1 MIYYHCAILR
11 ACWEKYCSGE
21 FEIVEKKKVF
31 DRPYKAAVFYGIYAI
46 LYAAMIY
53 AVFYYFF
60 ANNVSFINTADAFR
74 QHIKALA
81 YYAKWM
87 RGAVYHLIKEHSLTL
102 QTFSFGMGY
111 GTDIYPTLQYYAIG
125 DILNLPAIFVPN
137 EYIYIYFQVV
147 MMLRPFIAGITF
159 SALCFYL
166 RPKASKIGVMTGMFT
181 YAFCTYFLFLGIWH
195 PYFANP
201 LIYMP
206 LVILGAE
213 KIIRENRCA
222 FFAVAIFLAG
232 SNNFFFFYMIVV
244 LTVVYVIVRVA
255 FTYGN
260 KWKKWG
266 ELILKFFGAG
276 IIGSLMA
283 MVILLPVICAFPA
296 NPRTNAGITFSL
308 FYDKEYYEQLVR
320 NFYSFVYHGYYDTQI
335 GFHGIILLA
344 VFMLVIKAV
353 TVFIKKLKKEN
364 TDSSASLQLITVF
377 ALLILFVCLPA
388 AGYAL
393 TAFAYVINRW
403 TFAFALCAAFMLVD
417 VWDDI
422 FDLRWGRM
430 AAMAVLAGLFYL
442 LCRLTHNRGYENA
455 MAELRLMAVGIIVV
469 FAFGV
474 INSLVKDKDKLAVRI
489 SRTAAQLLILCL
501 ALGGIILNGYYAYSP
516 EQGNMIGEYY
526 NEVTTDSMHILLE
539 STEVQAV
546 KEAVEVKGEDPGG
559 FYRYTGRDLI
569 WNASLIE
576 GISSTQFYWS
586 LANGVVSDYF
596 KEMGN
601 NDQQN
606 FAYFAL
612 DDRAILNTLAG
623 VRYYS
628 LRFNT
633 EEEIRFVPYRFIH
646 LHDRY
651 NFAIFENMNPLSLG
665 YAYYNVI
672 PHKDYED
679 MSAVERQEALLYGI
693 VLDEDDTSY
702 PEAEI
707 TYSFQTVP
715 AEVTGEGDI
724 TLENGKWTAEPG
736 SAVHIKFKGLENCE
750 TYLWLDDLYV
760 DSHSDYPLMNVQA
773 VSGEDVVTTKQIW
786 YKTEKNQFYSDWHDY
801 LLNTGY
807 AERAKDEIVI
817 HFTERGTYTF
827 SDLKVYCQPLVNY
840 ENRVRV
846 LSQDMLENINLN
858 KNPISYA
865 TSKVTGTIDMEDD
878 GIMCLTIPYSKGWKA
893 YVDGKRTPINKANTM
908 FMGLKL
914 SSGSHDIVLK
924 YHTPGLLAGLILSLL
939 GLVLLM
945 TLIRFENSNKVGEKD
960 A

>member
-1 MIYYHCAILR
+1 M
-11 ACWEKYCSGE
+11 
-21 FEIVEKKKVF
+21 EKKKVF
-31 DRPYKAAVFYGIYAI
+31 DSPVKAAVFYGAYTA
-46 LYAAMIY
+46 LFAVMVY

-60 ANNVSFINTADAFR
+60 ANNVSFINSADAFR

-87 RGAVYHLIKEHSLTL
+87 RGVIYHVVKDHSLNI
-102 QTFSFGMGY
+102 QTFSLGMGY

-125 DILNLPAIFVPN
+125 DILNIPAVLVPN

-147 MMLRPFIAGITF
+147 TFLRPFIAGLTF

-166 RPKASKIGVMTGMFT
+166 RPKASKIGVLTGMIT
-181 YAFCTYFLFLGIWH
+181 YGFCTFFLFLGIWH

-213 KIIRENRCA
+213 KIIRENKSA
-222 FFAVAIFLAG
+222 FFAAAIFLSG
-232 SNNFFFFYMIVV
+232 SNNFFFFYMIVL

-255 FTYGN
+255 FTY
-260 KWKKWG
+260 KAQWKKWG
-266 ELILKFFGAG
+266 ELVLKFFSAG

-296 NPRTNAGITFSL
+296 NPRSNTGITFSL
-308 FYDKEYYEQLVR
+308 FYGKEYYEQLVR
-320 NFYSFVYHGYYDTQI
+320 NFYSFVYHGFYDTQI

-344 VFMLVIKAV
+344 VFMLIIRVVTLLVKKIRKTEDTNAGAAMQIFVI
-353 TVFIKKLKKEN
+353 
-364 TDSSASLQLITVF
+364 F

-417 VWDDI
+417 VWDDL
-422 FDLRWGRM
+422 FDLKWAQLLGM
-430 AAMAVLAGLFYL
+430 PVMAGLFYL
-442 LCRLTHNRGYENA
+442 LVRFTHNRGYENA
-455 MAELRLMAVGIIVV
+455 MAELKLMVVGLAVVLVMGLINNLLKNPESIAIKLSRAAAQVLILALSLVGI
-469 FAFGV
+469 
-474 INSLVKDKDKLAVRI
+474 AV
-489 SRTAAQLLILCL
+489 
-501 ALGGIILNGYYAYSP
+501 NGYYGYSP
-516 EQGNMIGEYY
+516 EQGNMIQEYF
-526 NEVTTDSMHILLE
+526 NEVTPESMHILLE

-546 KEAVEVKGEDPGG
+546 KEAVETKGEDPNA
-559 FYRYTGRDLI
+559 FYRYTGRDLV

-606 FAYFAL
+606 FAYYAL

-628 LRFNT
+628 LRFYT
-633 EEEIRFVPYRFIH
+633 DEEVRYVPYRFIH

-672 PHKDYED
+672 PKKDYRE
-679 MSAVERQEALLYGI
+679 MTAVERQEALLYGI
-693 VLDEDDTSY
+693 VLDEDDPSY

-707 TYSFQTVP
+707 SYSSQSVP
-715 AEVTGEGDI
+715 FEIRGEGNI
-724 TLENGKWTAEPG
+724 KLEDGKWTAEAG
-736 SAVHIKFKGLENCE
+736 SSVHITFKGLENCE
-750 TYLWLDDLYV
+750 TYLWFDDLYV
-760 DSHSDYPLMNVQA
+760 DSPSDYPLMNIMA
-773 VSGEDVVTTKQIW
+773 MADENVVTTKIIY

-801 LLNTGY
+801 LLNMGY
-807 AERAKDEIVI
+807 AEQAKDEMVI
-817 HFTERGTYTF
+817 TFTENGTYTF
-827 SDLKVYCQPLVNY
+827 DDLKIYCQPLVNY
-840 ENRVRV
+840 ENQIRV
-846 LSQDMLENINLN
+846 LSQDMLENIELN

-865 TSKVTGTIDMEDD
+865 TNRITGNITMEDN
-878 GIMCLTIPYSKGWKA
+878 GIMCLTIPYSKGWK
-893 YVDGKRTPINKANTM
+893 
-908 FMGLKL
+908 L
-914 SSGSHDIVLK
+914 
-924 YHTPGLLAGLILSLL
+924 
-939 GLVLLM
+939 
-945 TLIRFENSNKVGEKD
+945 
-960 A
+960 

>member
-1 MIYYHCAILR
+1 M
-11 ACWEKYCSGE
+11 
-21 FEIVEKKKVF
+21 EKKKVF
-31 DRPYKAAVFYGIYAI
+31 DRPYKAAVFYGVYSI
-46 LYAAMIY
+46 LFAGMIY
-53 AVFYYFF
+53 GVFYYFF
-60 ANNVSFINTADAFR
+60 ANNVSFINSADAFR

-87 RGAVYHLIKEHSLTL
+87 RGVLYHLVKEHSLSI

-125 DILNLPAIFVPN
+125 DILNLPAVFVPN
-137 EYIYIYFQVV
+137 EYIYVYFQVV

-166 RPKASKIGVMTGMFT
+166 RPRASKIGVMTGMFT
-181 YAFCTYFLFLGIWH
+181 YSFCTFFLFLGIWH

-201 LIYMP
+201 LIYLP

-213 KIIRENRCA
+213 KIIRENKSG
-222 FFAVAIFLAG
+222 FFAFAIFLAG
-232 SNNFFFFYMIVV
+232 SNNFFFFYMIVL

-255 FTYGN
+255 FTYGGQL
-260 KWKKWG
+260 KKWG

-296 NPRTNAGITFSL
+296 NPRSNSGITFSL
-308 FYDKEYYEQLVR
+308 FYNKEYYEQLVR
-320 NFYSFVYHGYYDTQI
+320 NLYSFVYHGFYDTQI

-344 VFMLVIKAV
+344 VFMLVIRVITLLVKKASG
-353 TVFIKKLKKEN
+353 KEN
-364 TDSSASLQLITVF
+364 TEGNAPLQLFVCF
-377 ALLILFVCLPA
+377 LLLILFVCLPA

-403 TFAFALCAAFMLVD
+403 TFAFALCAAFMIVD
-417 VWDDI
+417 VWDDLFNI
-422 FDLRWGRM
+422 KWLQM
-430 AAMAVLAGLFYL
+430 ASMAVLVLAFYL
-442 LCRLTHNRGYENA
+442 LVRFTHNRGYENA
-455 MAELRLMAVGIIVV
+455 MAELRLMYVG
-469 FAFGV
+469 
-474 INSLVKDKDKLAVRI
+474 LAVVLVMGLINCLVRDREHLMLKI
-489 SRTAAQLLILCL
+489 SRGTAQVLIL
-501 ALGGIILNGYYAYSP
+501 ALSLTGIVINGYYGYSP
-516 EQGNMIGEYY
+516 EQGNMIQEYFS
-526 NEVTTDSMHILLE
+526 EVTPDSMHILLE

-546 KEAVEVKGEDPGG
+546 KEAVEVNGRDPNG
-559 FYRYTGRDLI
+559 FYRYSGRDLV
-569 WNASLIE
+569 WNSSLIE
-576 GISSTQFYWS
+576 GVSSTQFYWS

-606 FAYFAL
+606 FAYYAL

-633 EEEIRFVPYRFIH
+633 DEEIRFVPYRFIH

-672 PHKDYED
+672 PKSDYEA
-679 MSAVERQEALLYGI
+679 MTAAERQEALLYGI
-693 VLDEDDTSY
+693 VLDEDDKTY

-707 TYSFQTVP
+707 SYSSQSVP
-715 AEVTGEGDI
+715 FEISAEGDVTI
-724 TLENGKWTAEPG
+724 EDGKWTAKAG
-736 SAVHIKFKGLENCE
+736 SSIHITFKGLQNCE
-750 TYLWLDDLYV
+750 TYLWLDELYV
-760 DSHSDYPLMNVQA
+760 DSPSDYPLMNIQA
-773 VSGEDVVTTKQIW
+773 VSGENVVTTKQIY

-801 LLNTGY
+801 LLNMCY
-807 AERAKDEIVI
+807 AEQPKDEMVI
-817 HFTERGTYTF
+817 TFTEDGTYTF
-827 SDLKVYCQPLVNY
+827 DDLKIICQPLVNY
-840 ENRVRV
+840 ENQIRI
-846 LSQDMLENINLN
+846 LSQDMLENVELY

-865 TSKVTGTIDMEDD
+865 TNKVTGTINMQDN
-878 GIMCLTIPYSKGWKA
+878 GIMCLTIPYSKGWTA
-893 YVDGKRTPINKANTM
+893 YVDGKKTELTKANTM
-908 FMGLKL
+908 FMALKL
-914 SSGSHDIVLK
+914 PAGSHEITLK
-924 YHTPGLLAGLILSLL
+924 YHTPGLLAGFILSIL
-939 GLVLLM
+939 GLALLIGLM
-945 TLIRFENSNKVGEKD
+945 RAEKGKKAGENN

>member
-1 MIYYHCAILR
+1 MN
-11 ACWEKYCSGE
+11 
-21 FEIVEKKKVF
+21 KKKVF
-31 DRPYKAAVFYGIYAI
+31 DSPVKAAVFYGAYTAI
-46 LYAAMIY
+46 FAGMIY

-60 ANNVSFINTADAFR
+60 ANNVSFINSADAFR

-87 RGAVYHLIKEHSLTL
+87 RGVIYHVLKDHSLNI

-137 EYIYIYFQVV
+137 EYIYIYFQVA
-147 MMLRPFIAGITF
+147 MMVRPFIAGITF

-181 YAFCTYFLFLGIWH
+181 YSFCTFFLFLGIWH

-206 LVILGAE
+206 LVIIGAE
-213 KIIRENRCA
+213 KIIRENKSV
-222 FFAVAIFLAG
+222 FFAVSIFLAG
-232 SNNFFFFYMIVV
+232 SNNFFFFYMIVL
-244 LTVVYVIVRVA
+244 LTIVYVIVRAA
-255 FTYGN
+255 FTYGLQ
-260 KWKKWG
+260 WKKWG
-266 ELILKFFGAG
+266 ELIVKFFTAG

-283 MVILLPVICAFPA
+283 MVILLPVIFAFPA
-296 NPRTNAGITFSL
+296 NPRTNTGISFSL
-308 FYDKEYYEQLVR
+308 FYGKEYYEQLVR
-320 NFYSFVYHGYYDTQI
+320 NFYSFVYHGFYDTQI

-344 VFMLVIKAV
+344 VFMLVIRV
-353 TVFIKKLKKEN
+353 ITLLIKKIKKEEC
-364 TDSSASLQLITVF
+364 TGAKATLQLFIMF
-377 ALLILFVCLPA
+377 AILVLFVCIPA

-403 TFAFALCAAFMLVD
+403 TFVFALCAAFMLVET
-417 VWDDI
+417 WDDL
-422 FDLRWGRM
+422 FSEKWPQM
-430 AAMAVLAGLFYL
+430 AGTVVLAVLFYL
-442 LCRLTHNRGYENA
+442 LARATHNRGYDSA
-455 MAELRLMAVGIIVV
+455 MTQLGIMAAGIAVVLVMGLFNSIIRSSESMVLRLSRGTAQVLIMALSLFGI
-469 FAFGV
+469 
-474 INSLVKDKDKLAVRI
+474 AV
-489 SRTAAQLLILCL
+489 
-501 ALGGIILNGYYAYSP
+501 NGYYGYSP
-516 EQGNMIGEYY
+516 EQGDMIKEYFD
-526 NEVTTDSMHILLE
+526 EVTTDSMHILLE

-546 KEAVEVKGEDPGG
+546 KEAVETKGEDPGS
-559 FYRYTGRDLI
+559 FYRYTGRDLV

-628 LRFNT
+628 LRFYT
-633 EEEIRFVPYRFIH
+633 DEEVRYVPYRFIH

-672 PHKDYED
+672 PQKDYRE
-679 MSAVERQEALLYGI
+679 MTAVERQEALLYGI
-693 VLDEDDTSY
+693 VLDKDDTSY

-707 TYSFQTVP
+707 SYSFQSVP
-715 AEVTGEGDI
+715 FEISGEGDVS
-724 TLENGKWTAEPG
+724 LEDGKWTAEAG
-736 SAVHIKFKGLENCE
+736 SAIHIKFKGLENCE
-750 TYLWLDDLYV
+750 TYLWLDEFYV
-760 DSHSDYPLMNVQA
+760 DSPSDYPLMDVQA
-773 VSGEDVVTTKQIW
+773 ISQENVITTKPIW

-807 AERAKDEIVI
+807 AEQAKDEIVI
-817 HFTERGTYTF
+817 HFTERGIYTF
-827 SDLKVYCQPLVNY
+827 DDLKIYCQPLVNY
-840 ENRVRV
+840 ENQVRV
-846 LSQDMLENINLN
+846 LSQDMLENIELN

-865 TSKVTGTIDMEDD
+865 TNKVTGTIDMEDN

-893 YVDGKRTPINKANTM
+893 YVDGKKTELSKANTM
-908 FMGLKL
+908 FMALKL
-914 SSGSHDIVLK
+914 PQGSHDIRLE
-924 YHTPGLLAGLILSLL
+924 YHTPGLLAGFILSIF
-939 GLVLLM
+939 GLVLLVV
-945 TLIRFENSNKVGEKD
+945 LIRSEKKQKVGEKD